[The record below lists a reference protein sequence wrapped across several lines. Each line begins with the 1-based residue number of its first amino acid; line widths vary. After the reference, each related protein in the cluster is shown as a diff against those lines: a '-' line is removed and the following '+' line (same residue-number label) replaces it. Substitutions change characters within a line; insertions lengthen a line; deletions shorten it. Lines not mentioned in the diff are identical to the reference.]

1 MNKDVFE
8 KIKKC
13 LALSKSSNENE
24 ATIALKQAKLLM
36 DRNNLTLSDVELSN
50 INKKTLITDL
60 KRLRF
65 LEVKLA
71 KMVSEV
77 FECGFY
83 IDGNRNFHFYGV
95 DPNNEIAIYAY
106 KVLVPILKKARKEYV
121 SALHKNTKL
130 KNKRALGNSYSLGWI
145 QSVRSKCI
153 PLHPNKKIEELLK
166 KYSEEKLS
174 LKDINWKKTQGLNKH
189 KELEAQVAGY
199 VDGKDVAL
207 YSGMKNKEY
216 TLIEPVK

>member
-83 IDGNRNFHFYGV
+83 IDGVIKQLRITLNNR
-95 DPNNEIAIYAY
+95 
-106 KVLVPILKKARKEYV
+106 V
-121 SALHKNTKL
+121 S
-130 KNKRALGNSYSLGWI
+130 Y
-145 QSVRSKCI
+145 
-153 PLHPNKKIEELLK
+153 
-166 KYSEEKLS
+166 
-174 LKDINWKKTQGLNKH
+174 
-189 KELEAQVAGY
+189 
-199 VDGKDVAL
+199 
-207 YSGMKNKEY
+207 
-216 TLIEPVK
+216 